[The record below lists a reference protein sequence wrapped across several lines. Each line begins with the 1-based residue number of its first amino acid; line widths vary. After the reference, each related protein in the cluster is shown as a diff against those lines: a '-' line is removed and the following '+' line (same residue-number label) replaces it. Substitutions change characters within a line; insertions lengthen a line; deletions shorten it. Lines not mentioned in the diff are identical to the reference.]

1 MQGLIRLIEALI
13 LGGSV
18 GTKFVFGSSAVRLKP
33 VVDGGCSLHEKVL
46 AAESNVQVGHLICAW
61 IGSEGSCPLW
71 EKVPAAKSA
80 MQACLSQREWDG
92 SEGRD
97 GDGSERL
104 CNSRVHRPAVAV
116 QEEGSPCGIRVAGDV
131 NDRTEWGNLL
141 GKRAY
146 WMLIHIFWGIDEAG
160 IGPAGPRCGANSWA
174 TSATSLEGIGLSSGE
189 LWPLSLFWG
198 IDEAGIGPAG
208 TRCGANSWATTT
220 FHDLKTCL

>member
-18 GTKFVFGSSAVRLKP
+18 GTKFVFGSSAVRLQP

-46 AAESNVQVGHLICAW
+46 AAESKVQFGHLICAW

-146 WMLIHIFWGIDEAG
+146 WMLIHIFW
-160 IGPAGPRCGANSWA
+160 
-174 TSATSLEGIGLSSGE
+174 
-189 LWPLSLFWG
+189 
-198 IDEAGIGPAG
+198 
-208 TRCGANSWATTT
+208 
-220 FHDLKTCL
+220 